1 MNFIAEVNV
10 HQVQS
15 CNDLFPEGLI
25 LVTNCLYVSLR
36 KENKVFT
43 DRCTPWC
50 NTHEPR
56 AKLSSGKKGYVIALR
71 TGSSMPECEK
81 IMGSIAHFYGPL
93 EIELWGKLGLCSI
106 EYKEDIAVRID
117 EIKQFCIMVLNS

>member
-1 MNFIAEVNV
+1 M
-10 HQVQS
+10 
-15 CNDLFPEGLI
+15 
-25 LVTNCLYVSLR
+25 
-36 KENKVFT
+36 
-43 DRCTPWC
+43 
-50 NTHEPR
+50 
-56 AKLSSGKKGYVIALR
+56 IALR

-117 EIKQFCIMVLNS
+117 EIKRFCIMVLNS